1 MSHHRKHAEEFLIKA
16 SARVKSAHGQAARF
30 GEDAVLD
37 EAGKVWLKQLWTF
50 LGTVADD
57 LVKTMAFVKD
67 PGLDA
72 LKDARRTINR
82 PNSAAPASILYNLS
96 ACSVY
101 ALNLV
106 GNEPT
111 DTLVSSLRPIL
122 QAWVDVDNAL
132 WHVND
137 AITEEEST

>member
-1 MSHHRKHAEEFLIKA
+1 MPHHRVHAEEFLIQA

-57 LVKTMAFVKD
+57 LVKTMALLKE

-72 LKDARRTINR
+72 LLETRRKINR
-82 PNSAAPASILYNLS
+82 PNSNSPASILYNLS

-101 ALNLV
+101 ATNLI

-111 DTLVSSLRPIL
+111 DTLVSAIRPIL

-137 AITEEEST
+137 AINE